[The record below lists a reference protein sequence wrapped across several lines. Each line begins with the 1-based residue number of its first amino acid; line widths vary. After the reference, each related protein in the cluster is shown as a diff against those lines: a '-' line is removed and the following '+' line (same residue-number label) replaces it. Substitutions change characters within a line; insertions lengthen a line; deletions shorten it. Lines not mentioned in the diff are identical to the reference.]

1 MVSFAQLGGG
11 FPYFHPAFVFL
22 SLRITIHK
30 CIHIFRRESAR
41 VRGKTPEGLPMED
54 PEEAFLKLK
63 QREGMGEP
71 AVTSRT
77 KPRLLGDVSMAAS
90 NASADGTLRLRQ
102 V

>member
-1 MVSFAQLGGG
+1 MGPAVSIFSPCVRIP
-11 FPYFHPAFVFL
+11 FPLDDMY
-22 SLRITIHK
+22 
-30 CIHIFRRESAR
+30 IHIYGRESAR

-54 PEEAFLKLK
+54 PEEAFLKRK
-63 QREGMGEP
+63 QREGAGEA

-77 KPRLLGDVSMAAS
+77 KARLLGDVSMAAS